1 MGDHYQALG
10 LPTNATLGEIESA
23 FAEISERYHPSKH
36 TGNDLSELAAQK
48 LAAAQQAYTV
58 LRDTRLRAQYDRA
71 LGLRPEVASTSGA
84 NSFVSALKAQL
95 PSLAI
100 KGLWI
105 VLTFAYVRIVKN
117 PKIILFTL
125 AGLALLW
132 VIKKMRN
139 R

>member
-23 FAEISERYHPSKH
+23 FAAISEQYHPSKH
-36 TGNDLSELAAQK
+36 TDNDLSGLAAEK

-71 LGLRPEVASTSGA
+71 LGLRPESVATGSA
-84 NSFVSALKAQL
+84 NGFTSALKAQL
-95 PSLAI
+95 PSLAM

-132 VIKKMRN
+132 GIKKMRN

>member
-1 MGDHYQALG
+1 MGDHYQTLG
-10 LPTNATLGEIESA
+10 LPPNATLGEIESA
-23 FAEISERYHPSKH
+23 FAAISERYHPSLH
-36 TGNDLSELAAQK
+36 TDNALSELAAEK

-71 LGLRPEVASTSGA
+71 IGVRAEPSASNRNNGLK
-84 NSFVSALKAQL
+84 SALLAQL

-100 KGLWI
+100 KAIW
-105 VLTFAYVRIVKN
+105 VLVTFAYVWIVKN

-132 VIKKMRN
+132 GLKKIRN